1 MGDLNNVLYYSQDVV
16 MIVLFFSIVLF
27 VFMIYVGICVV
38 SIKNNL
44 KELTDLEYKKYNERK
59 PNNKDETVLKEGTN
73 EN

>member
-1 MGDLNNVLYYSQDVV
+1 MFSF
-16 MIVLFFSIVLF
+16 IFLFLFLAVLF

-38 SIKNNL
+38 SIKNSL